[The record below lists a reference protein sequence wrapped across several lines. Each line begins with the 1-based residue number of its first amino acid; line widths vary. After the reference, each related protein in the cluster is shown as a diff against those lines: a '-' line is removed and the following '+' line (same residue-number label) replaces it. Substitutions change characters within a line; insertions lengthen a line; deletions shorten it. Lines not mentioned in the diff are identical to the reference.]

1 MKSLKTDRTSKFAF
15 IPLLI
20 AIGAFGILL
29 LIDLLAIGPG
39 YPPPE
44 ALQKWYIPQP
54 RYEYAE
60 NGSVAVNRTI
70 DGNVVL
76 LGDIED
82 GCPSLFPVLSR
93 HCSYAMYADTVSGDR
108 YLVVNWYFDD
118 KADLLQAEMVL
129 CSHLRA
135 SGNVSSA
142 ELFLSKEPDLS
153 QGEPIFS
160 PVAVTKFDNETS
172 FGYFT
177 VVEKPL
183 SPEHDDYFVVYY
195 GVVGP
200 AILPDHTATLENL
213 MLRSYSLHGARP
225 LAPCSAQEAATG
237 STHSVCEGMPLLPRA
252 AKFPGIVNRRS

>member
-1 MKSLKTDRTSKFAF
+1 MV
-15 IPLLI
+15 
-20 AIGAFGILL
+20 
-29 LIDLLAIGPG
+29 
-39 YPPPE
+39 YP
-44 ALQKWYIPQP
+44 AA

-153 QGEPIFS
+153 QG
-160 PVAVTKFDNETS
+160 N
-172 FGYFT
+172 
-177 VVEKPL
+177 
-183 SPEHDDYFVVYY
+183 
-195 GVVGP
+195 
-200 AILPDHTATLENL
+200 
-213 MLRSYSLHGARP
+213 RSL
-225 LAPCSAQEAATG
+225 
-237 STHSVCEGMPLLPRA
+237 VLLP
-252 AKFPGIVNRRS
+252 

>member
-15 IPLLI
+15 ILLLI
-20 AIGAFGILL
+20 TIGAFGILL
-29 LIDLLAIGPG
+29 LVDLLAIGPG
-39 YPPPE
+39 YPPPK

-60 NGSVAVNRTI
+60 NGSVAANRTI

-93 HCSYAMYADTVSGDR
+93 HCSHAMYVDTMSGDR

-118 KADLLQAEMVL
+118 KTDLLQAETVL
-129 CSHLRA
+129 CIHLRA

-142 ELFLSKEPDLS
+142 EMFLSREPELS
-153 QGEPIFS
+153 RGEPVFS
-160 PVAVTKFDNETS
+160 PVAVTKFDNKTS
-172 FGYFT
+172 SGYLA

-183 SPEHDDYFVVYY
+183 SPKHDDYFIVYY

-213 MLRSYSLHGARP
+213 MLRSYSFHGARP
-225 LAPCSAQEAATG
+225 LAPCSAREAATG
-237 STHSVCEGMPLLPRA
+237 SMHSVCEGMPLPPRA
-252 AKFPGIVNRRS
+252 AESTAASNQRF